1 MKVREPVARP
11 LDVVSLELL
20 LSASQAFLV
29 GVLMYLAIGT
39 WDDRG
44 VGSGPVAI
52 ILALL
57 GAAIGGSWL
66 YWLLGGVGW
75 PLVAAN
81 VPAAL
86 FLGFA
91 LLLGWQGDVVFRVE
105 GVPALLALAASVYGI
120 VCGVFLDSPRRW
132 RWDQRQKPRPGT
144 SVPRVSPTT
153 QALLAQVPRSLPG
166 RAAASSRPAGPVMPW
181 LEQAAPASGDL
192 GIPYLAAD
200 EPTAAAVATDEP
212 MDEITTGTLPAGE
225 AERSGTAHTRAG
237 EGVGS
242 ADRASATMP
251 TERLGRL
258 ARTGEAGGSA
268 ATAEGSPES
277 EPEPE
282 GEPATIELPT
292 SLEPKAQRSPW
303 AWAAPPEWNREE
315 DDSPPRGRSS
325 GRS

>member
-29 GVLMYLAIGT
+29 GVLMYLAIGI

-44 VGSGPVAI
+44 VGFGPVAV

-75 PLVAAN
+75 PLAAAN

-144 SVPRVSPTT
+144 SVPRVSPATR
-153 QALLAQVPRSLPG
+153 ALLAQVPRSLPG
-166 RAAASSRPAGPVMPW
+166 RAGASSRPAGPVMPW

-192 GIPYLAAD
+192 GMPYLAGTSPSAVAGRTD
-200 EPTAAAVATDEP
+200 EPTDQVTA
-212 MDEITTGTLPAGE
+212 GTLPAE
-225 AERSGTAHTRAG
+225 EVERSGTARTGPGEDAG
-237 EGVGS
+237 TDAGT
-242 ADRASATMP
+242 ADRAPAAMP
-251 TERLGRL
+251 TE
-258 ARTGEAGGSA
+258 
-268 ATAEGSPES
+268 
-277 EPEPE
+277 
-282 GEPATIELPT
+282 
-292 SLEPKAQRSPW
+292 
-303 AWAAPPEWNREE
+303 
-315 DDSPPRGRSS
+315 PPRPPRSS
-325 GRS
+325 GRSRRPCGERGRRARDRGRARR

>member
-11 LDVVSLELL
+11 LDVVSVELL

-29 GVLMYLAIGT
+29 GVLMYLAIGI

-44 VGSGPVAI
+44 VGFGPVAI
-52 ILALL
+52 ILVLL

-75 PLVAAN
+75 PLAAAN
-81 VPAAL
+81 VPTAL

-91 LLLGWQGDVVFRVE
+91 VLLGWQGDVVFRIE

-132 RWDQRQKPRPGT
+132 RWDQRQKPRPGS
-144 SVPRVSPTT
+144 SVPRVSATT

-166 RAAASSRPAGPVMPW
+166 RVGAASRPAGPGAPW
-181 LEQAAPASGDL
+181 MEQAAPASADP

-200 EPTAAAVATDEP
+200 EPTAAAGRIDEPTDEL
-212 MDEITTGTLPAGE
+212 TSGTLPVE
-225 AERSGTAHTRAG
+225 EVDTADG
-237 EGVGS
+237 
-242 ADRASATMP
+242 ATAAMP

-258 ARTGEAGGSA
+258 ARTDDAG
-268 ATAEGSPES
+268 ATATTLDGAEI
-277 EPEPE
+277 EPE
-282 GEPATIELPT
+282 GEPAAIELPT

-315 DDSPPRGRSS
+315 DDTPPRGRSS